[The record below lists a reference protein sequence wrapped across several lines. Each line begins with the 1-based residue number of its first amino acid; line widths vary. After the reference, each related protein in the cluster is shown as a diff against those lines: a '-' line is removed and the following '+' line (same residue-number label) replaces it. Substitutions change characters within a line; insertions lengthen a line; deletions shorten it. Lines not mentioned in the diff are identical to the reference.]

1 MTETIALELCTQEFQ
16 QKQLKIRLNGFIMNY
31 NNNNYIVTL
40 HHNLPIHEFT
50 IPSKQIKPT
59 IKFNPLW
66 NECIILETED
76 IKCNLDEY
84 KINSMI
90 QNKLPKINETICVV
104 TETKRYK
111 MITIGLDFIPFDMSN
126 SNYMIPYIKAT
137 FVDKIDIMDDFSGLS
152 GSPVYVDNKLVGVF
166 SKYNNI
172 KQIAYIIPIYIIIK
186 IMEKHDNSH
195 VYTSRQTNIKKINNY
210 NVKDN
215 MIYHPTL
222 KQYIPLSSYF
232 LLEGD
237 IDMKYTIHYMDE
249 NITTI
254 ETNLY
259 PVDNILLSNAM
270 DIITNDELQYKITSR
285 LIVLMKR
292 MIDIEI
298 IKVIWSK
305 IISNPT
311 KSVWIS
317 IKDAR
322 LKIKL
327 V

>member
-16 QKQLKIRLNGFIMNY
+16 QKQLKISLNGFIMNY
-31 NNNNYIVTL
+31 NNNNYIITL

-66 NECIILETED
+66 NECTILETED

-90 QNKLPKINETICVV
+90 QNKLPKINETIFVV

-126 SNYMIPYIKAT
+126 SSYMIPYIKTT
-137 FVDKIDIMDDFSGLS
+137 FVNNVDMMDDFSGLS

-172 KQIAYIIPIYIIIK
+172 KQIAYIVPIYVIIK
-186 IMEKHDNSH
+186 TIEKHDNSH
-195 VYTSRQTNIKKINNY
+195 VYTSRQNNIKKINNY
-210 NVKDN
+210 NVKDD

-222 KQYIPLSSYF
+222 KHYIPLSSYF

-237 IDMKYTIHYMDE
+237 IDTKYTIHYMDE
-249 NITTI
+249 SITTI

-259 PVDNILLSNAM
+259 PVDNMLLSNDM
-270 DIITNDELQYKITSR
+270 DIIYYDRQYKITSR

-292 MIDIEI
+292 MIDAEI
-298 IKVIWSK
+298 IKIIWSK

-311 KSVWIS
+311 KSIWIT
-317 IKDAR
+317 ITEGR

>member
-16 QKQLKIRLNGFIMNY
+16 QKQLKIRLNGFIVNY

-59 IKFNPLW
+59 VKFNPLW
-66 NECIILETED
+66 NECILLETED
-76 IKCNLDEY
+76 IKCNLEEY

-137 FVDKIDIMDDFSGLS
+137 FVDKIDMMDDFSGLS

-172 KQIAYIIPIYIIIK
+172 KQIVYIVPIYIIIK

-237 IDMKYTIHYMDE
+237 IDIKYTIHYMDE
-249 NITTI
+249 NIITL

-270 DIITNDELQYKITSR
+270 DIITNDKQYKITSR

-317 IKDAR
+317 ITDSR

>member
-16 QKQLKIRLNGFIMNY
+16 QKQLKIRLNGFVMNY
-31 NNNNYIVTL
+31 NNNNFIITL
-40 HHNLPIHEFT
+40 HHNLPIQEFI

-59 IKFNPLW
+59 IKYNPLW
-66 NECIILETED
+66 NECILLETDD
-76 IKCNLDEY
+76 IKCNLEEY
-84 KINSMI
+84 KTHSII
-90 QNKLPKINETICVV
+90 QNKLPKINEIMYIV
-104 TETKRYK
+104 TDTKKYK
-111 MITIGLDFIPFDMSN
+111 MNTLGVDFIPFDMSI
-126 SNYMIPYIKAT
+126 SSPTIPYIKAT
-137 FVDKIDIMDDFSGLS
+137 FVNEMMEDFSGLS
-152 GSPVYVDNKLVGVF
+152 GSPVYIDNKLVGIF
-166 SKYNNI
+166 AKYNDI
-172 KQIAYIIPIYIIIK
+172 KESAYIIPIYIIIK
-186 IMEKHDNSH
+186 TIEKHDNSH
-195 VYTSRQTNIKKINNY
+195 VYESRQVNIKKINNY

-232 LLEGD
+232 LVEGD
-237 IDMKYTIHYMDE
+237 VDTKYTIHYMDSE
-249 NITTI
+249 LITI
-254 ETNLY
+254 ETNVY
-259 PVDNILLSNAM
+259 PINMVLSNAM
-270 DIITNDELQYKITSR
+270 NIITNDELQYKITSR
-285 LIVLMKR
+285 LIILMKR

-317 IKDAR
+317 IKDSR